1 MKSLKLQ
8 PETTI
13 GEEIAMQ
20 LRGMGTTFT
29 ITMADDC
36 EGFVTA
42 ILRDDV
48 CGDMTIIQSIA
59 NEIKVTHLDENEI
72 KALKAI
78 LL

>member
-20 LRGMGTTFT
+20 IRGAGTTFT
-29 ITMADDC
+29 ITMTEDC
-36 EGFVTA
+36 EGFETA
-42 ILRDDV
+42 ILHDDV

-59 NEIKVTHLDENEI
+59 NEIKVTHLDANEI
-72 KALKAI
+72 EALKAI

>member
-20 LRGMGTTFT
+20 LRGAGTNFT
-29 ITMADDC
+29 ITMTEDC
-36 EGFVTA
+36 EGFETA
-42 ILRDDV
+42 LLLDNV
-48 CGDMTIIQSIA
+48 CGDLTIIQTIA
-59 NEIKVTHLDENEI
+59 NEVKVTHLDTEEI
-72 KALKAI
+72 EALKAI